1 MTAQSVQRFCIRLD
15 PAMLLEGLL
24 LERLERVPKARRQ
37 EWLRGLL
44 VNGYLTEART
54 ARNASVLDQ
63 GHGVVSDFDRARA
76 PVPWSTFASW
86 RSRRCPPV
94 SEPRADD
101 LASKIEPPA
110 VNIERPIDARPVRDK
125 PFAHLRKVIG

>member
-1 MTAQSVQRFCIRLD
+1 MTAQSAQRFCIRLD

-44 VNGYLTEART
+44 VQGYLWEGRTSRGVQRTEAQSFAGDQTENKEPALAT
-54 ARNASVLDQ
+54 AFGGWLTRPQPPMSRVAPECSASLQ
-63 GHGVVSDFDRARA
+63 ARRIT
-76 PVPWSTFASW
+76 P
-86 RSRRCPPV
+86 
-94 SEPRADD
+94 E
-101 LASKIEPPA
+101 KQEIK
-110 VNIERPIDARPVRDK
+110 K

>member
-24 LERLERVPKARRQ
+24 LARLALVPKARRQ

-44 VNGYLTEART
+44 VQGYLWEART
-54 ARNASVLDQ
+54 GRGVRSDDELGRFGAGQAENKVPASATAFAGWLTRPRTAVPK
-63 GHGVVSDFDRARA
+63 VVAEGDR
-76 PVPWSTFASW
+76 P
-86 RSRRCPPV
+86 
-94 SEPRADD
+94 PRAMPTIPGKTM
-101 LASKIEPPA
+101 AS
-110 VNIERPIDARPVRDK
+110 K